1 MNEAY
6 VDQDYVQ
13 LVQKAGE
20 PPSKI
25 EELATKTSYLDLFVT
40 FAENQDDANDLK
52 PYMTVINELL
62 VHGVDVGDVWK
73 NVQNVWDKEEYSLN
87 ELLEDDD
94 LKKQLL
100 NQSFEKLEPTYSKMF
115 VPLAEKILNGGFDDK
130 EHEQAEVEKEPADQL
145 ELLMKEVAVE
155 VKEKNIEIESFVKSL
170 NIDSFDTNGGELE
183 NQLELLSN
191 ADLSN
196 EDSIKVLRRE
206 STIDVK
212 DFNLLLTELNEIN
225 VLDAEEESVE
235 EILSDLLDFQ
245 QELGQK
251 EIINYIDS
259 LDDVPLDQNKL
270 EELLNWADE
279 YANSSN
285 EQSKNLKIK
294 EIVNNSPV
302 EKDQF
307 ELLLNEVEKMCE
319 VDVDY
324 VKVLDELMNEL
335 AEEAPGNQV
344 SVNFLNSV
352 IPEDL
357 SIKGDRD
364 SLFDNLLKL
373 DNADERESKLI
384 RKRVSTII
392 DKNELEQLFKDLTS
406 NETEESNA
414 GGNAQTPPKP
424 KLEALKPT
432 EYDVKLVSD
441 TNYAALNNAPA
452 GAMVAVLAGGGVALL
467 GSAWATDGK
476 LAKYVNGF
484 SKAFDK
490 EIEYPASGNVE
501 RGQAVVEKGSG
512 LFNPGSVTI
521 SGISDGEN
529 KDAIRTAIAARSK
542 KKVKFV

>member
-1 MNEAY
+1 MNEAF
-6 VDQDYVQ
+6 VDHDYVQ
-13 LVQKAGE
+13 FVQKAGE
-20 PPSKI
+20 PPSNI
-25 EELATKTSYLDLFVT
+25 TELATKTSHVDLFVT
-40 FAENQDDANDLK
+40 FAENQQEANDLK
-52 PYMTVINELL
+52 PYVTVINELL
-62 VHGVDVGDVWK
+62 VENVSVGDVWK
-73 NVQNVWDKEEYSLN
+73 KVQDVWDKEEYSLN

-100 NQSFEKLEPTYSKMF
+100 KESFEKLEPTYSKMF
-115 VPLAEKILNGGFDDK
+115 VPLAEKILKGGFDDK
-130 EHEQAEVEKEPADQL
+130 ENEQGEIEKEPEDQL
-145 ELLMKEVAVE
+145 ELLMKQLAVE
-155 VKEKNIEIESFVKSL
+155 VKAKNIEVESFVKSL
-170 NIDSFDTNGGELE
+170 KIDSFETNDVELE
-183 NQLELLSN
+183 NQLKLLSN

-196 EDSIKVLRRE
+196 KESIKNLRRE
-206 STIDVK
+206 STVDEK

-225 VLDAEEESVE
+225 ELDAEEQSVE
-235 EILSDLLDFQ
+235 KMLADLLDFQ
-245 QELGQK
+245 QDLGQK
-251 EIINYIDS
+251 EIVDYIDS

-270 EELLNWADE
+270 EELLKWADE
-279 YANSSN
+279 YSN
-285 EQSKNLKIK
+285 ASGEQGKNLKVK

-324 VKVLDELMNEL
+324 VKVLDELLNEL

-344 SVNFLNSV
+344 SMNFLNSV
-352 IPEDL
+352 IPENL
-357 SIKGDRD
+357 KIKSDRD

-373 DNADERESKLI
+373 NQADERESKLI
-384 RKRVSTII
+384 RKRVSTLI
-392 DKNELEQLFKDLTS
+392 DKDELDQLFKDLTS
-406 NETEESNA
+406 NEIEEGNA
-414 GGNAQTPPKP
+414 GGDAQAPPKP

-432 EYDVKLVSD
+432 EYDVGLVSD

-467 GSAWATDGK
+467 GSAWATDTN

-521 SGISDGEN
+521 SGISDNEN